1 MCFLN
6 CQFLFAISNFYIG
19 QNECLP
25 IVSYSICVSRIGCPY
40 LEIIFVRCPHKHK
53 CCFIGKAFFVSS
65 LDFRSTAQECHLR
78 VCAVITDT
86 WDWTTHKDHNYSGC
100 WVHLVRCEKRRQ
112 KAKWQETKL
121 VSSSPFIKWTSPL
134 LGAELLSLCPQVLSS
149 WAPPLPEFRACRV
162 SLGTSHQAS
171 LGKKAPKCA
180 VRETLKPKQTLLI
193 S

>member
-6 CQFLFAISNFYIG
+6 FQFLFAISNFYIG

-86 WDWTTHKDHNYSGC
+86 WDWTTRKDHNYSGC

-121 VSSSPFIKWTSPL
+121 VSSSPFIMDVPIAGL
-134 LGAELLSLCPQVLSS
+134 
-149 WAPPLPEFRACRV
+149 R
-162 SLGTSHQAS
+162 
-171 LGKKAPKCA
+171 
-180 VRETLKPKQTLLI
+180 TLKLVPSSAFIVGTTSSRVQSLQSLARHFSPSLTGEKGSRVCCEGYT
-193 S
+193 